1 MYIMNK
7 TQLIQVVSDKTGLP
21 KKQAEAAVN
30 ATFDAIVQ
38 ALQAGDK
45 VQLVGFGAFDV
56 KTVSAR
62 EYVNRFNENQP
73 VLKPA
78 CKKPVFTA
86 GKGLKDAL
94 NA

>member
-1 MYIMNK
+1 MNK
-7 TQLIQVVSDKTGLP
+7 TQLIQVVADKTNLS
-21 KKQAEAAVN
+21 KKDSEAAVN
-30 ATFDAIVQ
+30 AVLAAIEE
-38 ALQAGDK
+38 ALKAGDK